1 MSSKNAEK
9 GKRGAAQPAETAV
22 QAAPGTGAA
31 AAEPREQL
39 SKERIIAAALEVVDE
54 GGLEALTMRALGQ
67 RLDVEAMALYHYFP
81 SKAALLEAVGQ
92 IGREVEAVFGGFFD
106 EMALANVP
114 PGERVVQLGLRYIEF
129 AQTHP
134 AQFTLL
140 FNTLPIELDTWEE
153 FMEAHT
159 TFRIPQTAVQ
169 TGIDAGE
176 FHPRAGYGRDEMAY
190 HVWALVHGLAVLRQT
205 RLRSLEADCERLHR
219 ALLEA
224 LVDTFRGGQVL

>member
-9 GKRGAAQPAETAV
+9 GKRGAAHPAETPV
-22 QAAPGTGAA
+22 QAAPGTGAE

-54 GGLEALTMRALGQ
+54 GGLEALTMRTLGQ
-67 RLDVEAMALYHYFP
+67 RLGVEAMALYHYFP

-129 AQTHP
+129 AQTHS

-169 TGIDAGE
+169 TGIDTGE
-176 FHPRAGYGRDEMAY
+176 FHPRTGYGRDEMAY
-190 HVWALVHGLAVLRQT
+190 HLWALVHGLAVLRQT
-205 RLRSLEADCERLHR
+205 RLRSLEADYERLHR

-224 LVDTFRGGQVL
+224 LVDTFRGGQVP